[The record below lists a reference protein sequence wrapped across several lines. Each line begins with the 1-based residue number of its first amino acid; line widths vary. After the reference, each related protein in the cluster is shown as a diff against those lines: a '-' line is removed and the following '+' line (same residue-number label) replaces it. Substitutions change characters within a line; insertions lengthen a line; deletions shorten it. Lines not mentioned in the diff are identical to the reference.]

1 MPFQGA
7 LLKSEVL
14 RLSEF
19 CIKFGS
25 SIFEAMSCINQNTMG
40 VAFVVDSTMRL
51 EGVVS
56 DGDIRRGLLKGLS
69 LQSPVE
75 SIVQKSPITAS
86 INDSK
91 QKLIQLSAQH
101 NIYEIPLLDESGKIV
116 RIESIASLLRTPT
129 YDNPIVIMAG
139 GLGKR
144 LRPLTDS
151 VPKPMLKVGSKPILQ
166 IILERFKAQGF
177 SNVILCVNYKSHIIE
192 DFFGDG
198 SKFGLSIRY
207 VKEEKA
213 LGTAG
218 ALSLVD
224 DIGQKP
230 FFVMNGDI
238 LSDLSFEAMLEFH
251 TNRGSHATMGVREYS
266 YQVPYGVVECEGSKI
281 INITE
286 KPTQSFLVSAGIYVL
301 EPQILP
307 LIPKDC
313 FFDMPSLFNLIF
325 SQKQYNSHSYLIT
338 DYWIDIGRHEEYERA
353 NSEYAIN

>member
-1 MPFQGA
+1 M
-7 LLKSEVL
+7 
-14 RLSEF
+14 
-19 CIKFGS
+19 
-25 SIFEAMSCINQNTMG
+25 QNTIMQNIKQLSVFLDTSIQDALKIFGTYDG
-40 VAFVVDSTMRL
+40 VRLLVVNDRNGKFLGILT
-51 EGVVS
+51 
-56 DGDIRRGLLKGLS
+56 DPDIRRGLLKGLS
-69 LQSPVE
+69 LSSPVE
-75 SIVQKSPITAS
+75 PIVQKSPITAS
-86 INDSK
+86 IKDSK
-91 QKLIQLSAQH
+91 QKLIELSARH
-101 NIYEIPLLDESGKIV
+101 NIYEIPLLDENGEIV
-116 RIESIASLLRTPT
+116 RIESIASLLRTPIF
-129 YDNPIVIMAG
+129 DNPIVIMAG

-151 VPKPMLKVGSKPILQ
+151 IPKPMLKVGSKPILQ

-177 SNVILCVNYKSHIIE
+177 SNIILCVNYKSHIIE

-198 SKFGLSIRY
+198 SKLGLSIRY

-218 ALSLVD
+218 ALSLID
-224 DIGQKP
+224 NIGEKP

-238 LSDLSFEAMLEFH
+238 LSDMSFQAMLEFH
-251 TNRGSHATMGVREYS
+251 KERGSHATMGVREYS

-281 INITE
+281 LNIIE

-325 SQKQYNSHSYLIT
+325 SQAHYNSHSYLIT

-353 NSEYAIN
+353 NSEYIT